1 MGQRDSEGASCW
13 LSAAGCRL
21 PASRWPGFFSGLV
34 DWPGAISPATEILR
48 LRLRMTRRMG
58 RQSRY
63 AVFEIIAEGDTI
75 TL

>member
-1 MGQRDSEGASCW
+1 MGQWDGEAVSRPAF
-13 LSAAGCRL
+13 GCRL
-21 PASRWPGFFSGLV
+21 SASCWPGFFSGLV
-34 DWPGAISPATEILR
+34 DYIAVYRDSSPAAQ
-48 LRLRMTRRMG
+48 MTRRMG